1 MLTGESRNRTYL
13 LQTQVPSVFG
23 LLKSSGLKFIYKK
36 DHDDGTTLYMFDAE
50 SDDPML
56 KELRQIKDYEDI
68 SIEETNRVPV
78 ALKT

>member
-1 MLTGESRNRTYL
+1 MR
-13 LQTQVPSVFG
+13 TQVPSVFG
-23 LLKSSGLKFIYKK
+23 LLKSSGLRFIYKK

-50 SDDPML
+50 SDDSIH
-56 KELRQIKDYEDI
+56 KELRQIKGDYEDI